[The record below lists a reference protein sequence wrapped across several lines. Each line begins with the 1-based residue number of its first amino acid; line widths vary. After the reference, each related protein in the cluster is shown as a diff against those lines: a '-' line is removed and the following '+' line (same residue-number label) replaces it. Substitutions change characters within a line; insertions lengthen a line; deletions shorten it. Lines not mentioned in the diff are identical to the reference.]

1 MPTILLIRHA
11 ETEFVR
17 QGRLAGRLPGVH
29 LNDRGV
35 KQAEALG
42 GRLAGTGLRAIYS
55 SPLERAAETA
65 GAIARQADQG
75 VVVRPALT
83 EVDFGGWEGRTLKQ
97 LRRRKLWKSVEHRPS
112 MARFPGGES
121 FAEAQIRIVDE
132 LLTLSEMHGPKD
144 LLAAVSH
151 GDIIKLAAAYVLGMP
166 LDQFQRLLVFPAS
179 ITTLQIGGHGAR
191 LVNLNLTDWDEVH

>member
-35 KQAEALG
+35 KQADALG
-42 GRLAGTGLRAIYS
+42 GRLAGIGLKAIYS

-65 GAIARQADQG
+65 GAIASRAGLG
-75 VVVRPALT
+75 VVQRPDLT
-83 EVDFGGWEGRTLKQ
+83 EIHYGAWEGRTLKQ
-97 LRRRKLWKSVEHRPS
+97 LRRRRLWPAVQHRPS

-121 FAEAQIRIVDE
+121 FAEAQVRITEE
-132 LLTLSEMHGPKD
+132 LLALGELHRQND

-151 GDIIKLAAAYVLGMP
+151 ADIIKLAAAYFLGMP

-191 LVNLNLTDWDEVH
+191 LVNLNLTDWDEVQ